1 MHFSFRSAGASIQC
15 SIMQLGE
22 TAFNL
27 HMVLLTQKHVSH
39 LQLVQQNMKLCTI
52 DLAKGTF
59 PQTPFLTRV
68 EFWVGFELELLRN
81 MPCPIKPQGYFTS
94 LSLVNDTSSD
104 YTEVMQRQS
113 VAGAT
118 LIWGNKTTR
127 GKKKKASHHYIKF
140 LKWYILIKLPW
151 NCF

>member
-1 MHFSFRSAGASIQC
+1 MHFCFRSTGASIQC
-15 SIMQLGE
+15 CIMQLGE

-52 DLAKGTF
+52 DLAKGMF

-104 YTEVMQRQS
+104 YTEVMQTVSSWCHFNLRKQ
-113 VAGAT
+113 
-118 LIWGNKTTR
+118 NHKR
-127 GKKKKASHHYIKF
+127 KKKASRHYSKV